1 LVSNAIRP
9 GPLPSL
15 QSIKSSR
22 STPDFICG
30 LGAAEIRM
38 PSTAAASAKTATKKA
53 AIIAKEDARLSINQ
67 DQPLSDA
74 DKK

>member
-1 LVSNAIRP
+1 
-9 GPLPSL
+9 
-15 QSIKSSR
+15 
-22 STPDFICG
+22 
-30 LGAAEIRM
+30 M
-38 PSTAAASAKTATKKA
+38 PRTAAASAKTATKKA